1 MEEKGISGDGLT
13 PFSANLRRYRRDN
26 GGMTQK
32 ELAVLLEVTQ
42 KTGVIGQNV
51 CPAV

>member
-42 KTGVIGQNV
+42 KTVSG
-51 CPAV
+51 

>member
-26 GGMTQK
+26 GGMT
-32 ELAVLLEVTQ
+32 
-42 KTGVIGQNV
+42 
-51 CPAV
+51 